1 MKKLLTIGLLTATF
15 ATAMN
20 AQPKLASDNIDE
32 VLKAMTLEEKAK
44 LLVGGANNFFGA
56 NAVVGGEADLVAG
69 AAGTSPAIPRL
80 GIPAT
85 VLTDGPAGVRIN
97 PTRKGTDKTYYA
109 TAFPIGSCL
118 ASTWNTELVS
128 KVGEAIGNETKEYRC
143 DVILGPGMNLHR
155 NPLCGRNFEYYSEDP
170 LLTGKIAAAYIQG
183 VQSQGAGVSAKHFA
197 VNSQE
202 TDRTAVDE
210 RVSQRAARELYLRGF
225 EIAVRESDP
234 WTIMA
239 SYNQVNGQYS
249 MGNHDLL
256 TKILREDWGYKGIV
270 MTDWIGIREGLE
282 TISEVH
288 AGNDLMEP
296 GQPAQVEEIIKGVKE
311 GKLDIADVDRNVRRM
326 LEYIVKTPSFRQY
339 PASNN
344 PDFKAHAAITRQSAA
359 EGIVLLKNNGAL
371 PFRTEGNHNS
381 QFSARA
387 CSLSSERTLNSQ
399 LIKTVALFG
408 ENSYDFLSGGTGS
421 GCVHPPYVVDMLQGL
436 ENAGIKSSATLTDI
450 YRKYIDYARIKFQ
463 AERHPAKWF
472 QTEMMGQQKYPEIS
486 LSPIAINKEVQA
498 ADAAIITIGRQ
509 AGEGIDRD
517 IDTEF
522 NLIPE
527 ERALITDVCNAF
539 HAAGKPVIVII
550 NSGSVI
556 ETASWSSYPDAILC
570 AWQPGME
577 GGNSIADLLTG
588 KVNPSGKLTMT
599 WPIAATDHA
608 STKNFPGN
616 IDDYT
621 FQMMVGNKMPVPGH
635 AYTNH
640 EEDIYVGYRFFD
652 TFNKEVA
659 YPFGFGLSYTTFAF
673 SKPVVKLSTLRSALP
688 LGSSKN
694 SQLSTL
700 NSQLSTL
707 NSQLSTVQ
715 VSITVKNTGAVSGK
729 EVAQVYVQAPKG
741 RLEKPVQELKA
752 FAKTRELQ
760 PGESQ
765 TLTMTIPVRDLASFD
780 EAGSQWITEAGT
792 YTFRIGNNSR
802 NIAATAQLKIAEYTE
817 KTTNALAPQQP
828 LKLLKQ

>member
-1 MKKLLTIGLLTATF
+1 M
-15 ATAMN
+15 
-20 AQPKLASDNIDE
+20 
-32 VLKAMTLEEKAK
+32 
-44 LLVGGANNFFGA
+44 
-56 NAVVGGEADLVAG
+56 VGGEADLVAG
-69 AAGTSPAIPRL
+69 AAGTSPEIARL

-85 VLTDGPAGVRIN
+85 VLTDGPAGVRID
-97 PTRKGTDKTYYA
+97 PTREGDSKTYYA

-183 VQSQGAGVSAKHFA
+183 VQKEGVGVSAKHFA

-202 TDRTAVDE
+202 TDRTSVDE

-239 SYNQVNGQYS
+239 SYNKVNGQFS

-256 TKILREDWGYKGIV
+256 TKILRDDWGYKGIV
-270 MTDWIGIREGLE
+270 MTDWIGIRAGLP

-296 GQPAQVEEIIKGVKE
+296 GQPAQVQEIIEGVKS

-326 LEYIVKTPSFRQY
+326 LEYIVKTPSFHQY

-359 EGIVLLKNNGAL
+359 EGIVLLKNNGTL
-371 PFRTEGNHNS
+371 PWKDG
-381 QFSARA
+381 A
-387 CSLSSERTLNSQ
+387 
-399 LIKTVALFG
+399 IKMVALFG

-436 ENAGIKSSATLTDI
+436 ENAGIKSSPVLTDI
-450 YRKYIDYARIKFQ
+450 YRKYIEFAKLKFQ

-472 QTEMMGQQKYPEIS
+472 QTEMMGQQKYPEIG
-486 LSPIAINKEVQA
+486 LSPIAINKEVA
-498 ADAAIITIGRQ
+498 TADAAIITIGRQ

-522 NLIPE
+522 NLVPE
-527 ERALITDVCNAF
+527 ERALIVDVCNAF
-539 HAAGKPVIVII
+539 HEAGKPVIVII

-556 ETASWSSYPDAILC
+556 ETSSWSGYPDAILC

-599 WPIAATDHA
+599 WPIAATDHP
-608 STKNFPGN
+608 STKNFPGYLDQYSKD
-616 IDDYT
+616 IMRSYT
-621 FQMMVGNKMPVPGH
+621 GKVAGND
-635 AYTNH
+635 YTNH
-640 EEDIYVGYRFFD
+640 EEDIYVGYRYFD
-652 TFNKEVA
+652 TFNREVA
-659 YPFGFGLSYTTFAF
+659 YPFGYGLSYTTFEL
-673 SKPVVKLSTLRSALP
+673 SKPTVKARGNL
-688 LGSSKN
+688 
-694 SQLSTL
+694 
-700 NSQLSTL
+700 
-707 NSQLSTVQ
+707 VD
-715 VSITVKNTGAVSGK
+715 ITVTIKNTGSVAGK
-729 EVAQVYVQAPKG
+729 EVVQVYVQAPAGK
-741 RLEKPVQELKA
+741 LEKPAQELKA
-752 FAKTRELQ
+752 FAKTRELK

-765 TLTMTIPVRDLASFD
+765 TLTMNLLLRDLASFD
-780 EAGSQWITEAGT
+780 EASSQWLTEAGT
-792 YTFRIGNNSR
+792 YTFRFGFSSR
-802 NIAATAQLKIAEYTE
+802 DIKATLPLALKEYTE
-817 KTTNALAPQQP
+817 KTTNALAPQEQ
-828 LKLLKQ
+828 LNLMKQ

>member
-1 MKKLLTIGLLTATF
+1 MKKLLFTGLLAILTAT
-15 ATAMN
+15 TMT
-20 AQPKLASDNIDE
+20 AQPKLQADNIDE

-44 LLVGGANNFFGA
+44 LLVGGANNFFGTG
-56 NAVVGGEADLVAG
+56 AVVGGEADLVAG
-69 AAGTSPAIPRL
+69 AAGTSPEIARL

-85 VLTDGPAGVRIN
+85 VLTDGPAGVRID

-118 ASTWNTELVS
+118 ASTWNTELVK

-170 LLTGKIAAAYIQG
+170 LLTGKIAAAYING

-202 TDRTAVDE
+202 TDRTSVDE

-225 EIAVRESDP
+225 EIAVRESNP

-239 SYNQVNGQYS
+239 SYNRINGQFS

-256 TKILREDWGYKGIV
+256 TKILREDWGFKGIV
-270 MTDWIGIREGLE
+270 MTDWIGIREGLP

-288 AGNDLMEP
+288 AGNDIMEP
-296 GQPAQVEEIIKGVKE
+296 GQPAQVQEIIDGVKS

-326 LEYIVKTPSFRQY
+326 LEYIVKTPSFHKY

-359 EGIVLLKNNGAL
+359 EGIVMLKNNGAL
-371 PFRTEGNHNS
+371 PWKNG
-381 QFSARA
+381 A
-387 CSLSSERTLNSQ
+387 
-399 LIKTVALFG
+399 IKTVALFG
-408 ENSYDFLSGGTGS
+408 ENSYEFLSGGTGS
-421 GCVHPPYVVDMLQGL
+421 GCVHPPYVVDMLEGL
-436 ENAGIKSSATLTDI
+436 KNAGISSSTTLTDI
-450 YRKYIDYARIKFQ
+450 YRKYIEFAKVKFQ
-463 AERHPAKWF
+463 AERHPAKWYQMEYF
-472 QTEMMGQQKYPEIS
+472 GQQKYPEIG
-486 LSPIAINKEVQA
+486 LSPIAINNEVKT

-522 NLIPE
+522 NLVPE
-527 ERALITDVCNAF
+527 ERALITDVCNIF

-599 WPIAATDHA
+599 WPIAATDHP
-608 STKNFPGN
+608 STQNFPGN
-616 IDDYT
+616 IDFYSFKEMT
-621 FQMMVGNKMPVPGH
+621 ASKRPISGH
-635 AYTNH
+635 TYTNH
-640 EEDIYVGYRFFD
+640 EEDIYVGYRYFD
-652 TFNKEVA
+652 TFNREVA
-659 YPFGFGLSYTTFAF
+659 YPFGFGLSYTTFEM
-673 SKPVVKLSTLRSALP
+673 SKPAVKANGDLV
-688 LGSSKN
+688 
-694 SQLSTL
+694 
-700 NSQLSTL
+700 
-707 NSQLSTVQ
+707 TVS
-715 VSITVKNTGAVSGK
+715 VTVKNTGSVSGK
-729 EVAQVYVQAPKG
+729 EVAQVYVTAPKG
-741 RLEKPVQELKA
+741 NIEKPVQELKA
-752 FAKTRELQ
+752 FAKTRELK

-765 TLTMTIPVRDLASFD
+765 TLTMTIDRRDLTSFD
-780 EAGSQWITEAGT
+780 EAGSQWLGEAGS
-792 YTFRIGNNSR
+792 YTFHIGNSSR
-802 NIAATAQLKIAEYTE
+802 NLPLSAMLKLSEYTE

-828 LKLLKQ
+828 LNLLKQ

>member
-1 MKKLLTIGLLTATF
+1 MKKLLTTCLLATTF
-15 ATAMN
+15 VMTTN
-20 AQPKLASDNIDE
+20 AQPQLRADNIDE

-44 LLVGGANNFFGA
+44 LLVGGANNFFGTG
-56 NAVVGGEADLVAG
+56 AVVGGEADLVAG

-85 VLTDGPAGVRIN
+85 VLTDGPAGVRID

-118 ASTWNTELVS
+118 ASTWNTELVG

-170 LLTGKIAAAYIQG
+170 LLTGKIAAAYING

-202 TDRTAVDE
+202 TDRTSVDE
-210 RVSQRAARELYLRGF
+210 RLSQRAARELYLRGF
-225 EIAVRESDP
+225 EIAVRESNP

-239 SYNQVNGQYS
+239 SYNKINGEFS

-256 TKILREDWGYKGIV
+256 TKILRDDWGYKGIV
-270 MTDWIGIREGLE
+270 MTDWIGIRQGLP
-282 TISEVH
+282 TTREVH

-311 GKLDIADVDRNVRRM
+311 GKLDIKDVDRNVRRM
-326 LEYIVKTPSFRQY
+326 LEYIVKTPSFLKY

-371 PFRTEGNHNS
+371 PFRTEGN
-381 QFSARA
+381 
-387 CSLSSERTLNSQ
+387 LSPLTSHLSP
-399 LIKTVALFG
+399 LVKTVALFG

-436 ENAGIKSSATLTDI
+436 ENAGIKSSPVLTDI
-450 YRKYIDYARIKFQ
+450 YRKYIAYARVKFQ

-486 LSPIAINKEVQA
+486 ISPIAIEKEVST

-527 ERALITDVCNAF
+527 ELSLIKDVCNAF
-539 HAAGKPVIVII
+539 HQAGKPVVVII

-577 GGNSIADLLTG
+577 GGNSVADLLTG

-599 WPIAATDHA
+599 WPLAATDHP
-608 STKNFPGN
+608 STKGYPGTM
-616 IDDYT
+616 DFYT
-621 FQMMVGNKMPVPGH
+621 YEVTRGYVGQVQGYD
-635 AYTNH
+635 YTNH

-652 TFNKEVA
+652 TFQRNVA
-659 YPFGFGLSYTTFAF
+659 YPFGFGLSYTTFEF
-673 SKPVVKLSTLRSALP
+673 SKPVVKAK
-688 LGSSKN
+688 GKDA
-694 SQLSTL
+694 
-700 NSQLSTL
+700 
-707 NSQLSTVQ
+707 VE
-715 VSITVKNTGAVSGK
+715 VSITVKNTGSVAGK

-741 RLEKPVQELKA
+741 RLEKPAQELKA

-765 TLTMTIPVRDLASFD
+765 ILTMSIPVRDLASFD
-780 EAGSQWITEAGT
+780 EANSQWLTEAGT
-792 YTFRIGNNSR
+792 YTFRIGASSR
-802 NIAATAQLKIAEYTE
+802 DIRATLSLALKEYTE
-817 KTTNALAPQQP
+817 KTSNALAPQQ
-828 LKLLKQ
+828 KLTLLNQ

>member
-1 MKKLLTIGLLTATF
+1 MKRLLTTCLLATTF
-15 ATAMN
+15 AMTTN
-20 AQPKLASDNIDE
+20 AQVQLRADNIDE
-32 VLKAMTLEEKAK
+32 VIKAMTLEEKAK
-44 LLVGGANNFFGA
+44 LLVGGANNFFSA

-85 VLTDGPAGVRIN
+85 VLTDGPAGVRID

-118 ASTWNTELVS
+118 ASTWNTELVN
-128 KVGEAIGNETKEYRC
+128 KVGQAIGNETKEYRC

-197 VNSQE
+197 INSQE

-225 EIAVRESDP
+225 EIAVRESNP
-234 WTIMA
+234 WTVMS
-239 SYNQVNGQYS
+239 SYNQINGQYS
-249 MGNHDLL
+249 MGNRDLL
-256 TKILREDWGYKGIV
+256 TKILREDWGFKGIV
-270 MTDWIGIREGLE
+270 MTDWIGIREGLP
-282 TISEVH
+282 TITEVQ

-296 GQPAQVEEIIKGVKE
+296 GQPAQVNEIIEGVKS

-326 LEYIVKTPSFRQY
+326 LEYIVKTPSFKKY

-344 PDFKAHAAITRQSAA
+344 PDFVAHAAITRQSAN
-359 EGIVLLKNNGAL
+359 EGIVLLKNNGTL
-371 PFRTEGNHNS
+371 PWKNGN
-381 QFSARA
+381 
-387 CSLSSERTLNSQ
+387 
-399 LIKTVALFG
+399 IKTVALFG

-421 GCVHPPYVVDMLQGL
+421 GCVHPPYVVDMLEGL
-436 ENAGIKSSATLTDI
+436 KNAGIKSSETLTDI
-450 YRKYIDYARIKFQ
+450 YRKYIEFARVKFQ
-463 AERHPAKWF
+463 AERHPAKWYQNEYF
-472 QTEMMGQQKYPEIS
+472 GQQKYPEIG
-486 LSPIAINKEVQA
+486 LDPICVNKEVNG

-509 AGEGIDRD
+509 AGEGVDRD
-517 IDTEF
+517 INTEF
-522 NLIPE
+522 NLNAE
-527 ERALITDVCNAF
+527 ERALITNVCNAF

-556 ETASWSSYPDAILC
+556 ETASWSGYPDAILC

-608 STKNFPGN
+608 STKNFPGQ
-616 IDDYT
+616 IDDYSLQ
-621 FQMMVGNKMPVPGH
+621 QMIGNKTPIPGH

-640 EEDIYVGYRFFD
+640 EEDIYVGYRYFD
-652 TFNKEVA
+652 TFGRDVA

-673 SKPVVKLSTLRSALP
+673 SKPVVKAK
-688 LGSSKN
+688 GKDA
-694 SQLSTL
+694 
-700 NSQLSTL
+700 
-707 NSQLSTVQ
+707 VE
-715 VSITVKNTGAVSGK
+715 VSITVKNTGSVSGK
-729 EVAQVYVQAPKG
+729 EVAQVYVKAPKG
-741 RLEKPVQELKA
+741 NLEKPAQELKA
-752 FAKTRELQ
+752 FAKSRELK
-760 PGESQ
+760 PGESEV
-765 TLTMTIPVRDLASFD
+765 LTMTIPVRMLASFD
-780 EAGSQWITEAGT
+780 EANSQWLTEAGT
-792 YTFRIGNNSR
+792 YTFCIGNSSR
-802 NIAATAQLKIAEYTE
+802 NIAATATLKLGEYTE
-817 KTTNALAPQQP
+817 KTTNALAPQHK
-828 LKLLKQ
+828 LNLLKQ

>member
-1 MKKLLTIGLLTATF
+1 MKRLLTTCLLTATF
-15 ATAMN
+15 VMTTN
-20 AQPKLASDNIDE
+20 AQVQLRADNIDE
-32 VLKAMTLEEKAK
+32 VIKAMTLEEKAK
-44 LLVGGANNFFGA
+44 LLVGGANNFFGDQ
-56 NAVVGGEADLVAG
+56 AVVGGEADLVAG
-69 AAGTSPAIPRL
+69 AAGTSPAIARL

-85 VLTDGPAGVRIN
+85 VLTDGPAGVRID
-97 PTRKGTDKTYYA
+97 PTRNGDSKTYYA

-170 LLTGKIAAAYIQG
+170 LLTGKIAAAYING

-202 TDRTAVDE
+202 TDRTSVDE

-225 EIAVRESDP
+225 EIAVRESNP

-239 SYNQVNGQYS
+239 SYNKINGEYS

-256 TKILREDWGYKGIV
+256 TKILRDDWGFKGIV
-270 MTDWIGIREGLE
+270 MTDWIGIREGLP
-282 TISEVH
+282 TIAEVH

-296 GQPAQVEEIIKGVKE
+296 GQPAQVNEIIKGVNE
-311 GKLDIADVDRNVRRM
+311 GKLSMADVDRNVRRM
-326 LEYIVKTPSFRQY
+326 LEYIVKTPSFHKY
-339 PASNN
+339 PASNA

-371 PFRTEGNHNS
+371 PWKNG
-381 QFSARA
+381 A
-387 CSLSSERTLNSQ
+387 
-399 LIKTVALFG
+399 IKTVALFG

-436 ENAGIKSSATLTDI
+436 KNAGISSSEKLTDI
-450 YRKYIDYARIKFQ
+450 YRKYIEFAKAKFQ
-463 AERHPAKWF
+463 AERHPAKWYQMEYF
-472 QTEMMGQQKYPEIS
+472 GQQKYPEIGI
-486 LSPIAINKEVQA
+486 SPIAINNEVNA

-509 AGEGIDRD
+509 AGEGVDRD
-517 IDTEF
+517 IETEF

-556 ETASWSSYPDAILC
+556 ETASWSNYPDAILC

-608 STKNFPGN
+608 STRNFPGN
-616 IDDYT
+616 IDFYSFKEMSAAKKDIPGYT
-621 FQMMVGNKMPVPGH
+621 
-635 AYTNH
+635 YTNH

-652 TFNKEVA
+652 TFQKNVA
-659 YPFGFGLSYTTFAF
+659 YPFGYGLSYTTFSF
-673 SKPVVKLSTLRSALP
+673 SKPTVKAK
-688 LGSSKN
+688 GKEA
-694 SQLSTL
+694 
-700 NSQLSTL
+700 
-707 NSQLSTVQ
+707 VE
-715 VSITVKNTGAVSGK
+715 VSITVKNTGKVAGK
-729 EVAQVYVQAPKG
+729 EVAQVYVQAPQG

-765 TLTMTIPVRDLASFD
+765 VLTMTIPVRNLASFD
-780 EAGSQWITEAGT
+780 ETGSQWLTEAGT
-792 YTFRIGNNSR
+792 YTFRIGNSSR
-802 NIAATAQLKIAEYTE
+802 DIAATASIKLNEYTE
-817 KTTNALAPQQP
+817 KTSNALAPKQE
-828 LKLLKQ
+828 LNLLKK

>member
-1 MKKLLTIGLLTATF
+1 MKHKTIIACLAAGMLAT
-15 ATAMN
+15 TTTM
-20 AQPKLASDNIDE
+20 AQQAPQLRADNIDE
-32 VLKAMTLEEKAK
+32 VMKAMTLEEKAR
-44 LLVGGANNFFGA
+44 LLVGGANNFFGTG
-56 NAVVGGEADLVAG
+56 AVVGGEADLVAG

-85 VLTDGPAGVRIN
+85 VLTDGPAGVRID
-97 PTRKGTDKTYYA
+97 PTRKGSDKTYYA

-118 ASTWNTELVS
+118 ASTWNTDLVA

-170 LLTGKIAAAYIQG
+170 LLTGKIAAAYING

-202 TDRTAVDE
+202 TDRTSVDE
-210 RVSQRAARELYLRGF
+210 RVSQRAAREIYLRGF
-225 EIAVRESDP
+225 EIAVRESNP

-239 SYNQVNGQYS
+239 SYNKINGEFS

-256 TKILREDWGYKGIV
+256 TKILRDDWGYKGIV
-270 MTDWIGIREGLE
+270 MTDWIGIREGLP

-296 GQPAQVEEIIKGVKE
+296 GQPAQVEEIIKGVKD
-311 GKLDIADVDRNVRRM
+311 GKLDITDVDRNVRRM
-326 LEYIVKTPSFRQY
+326 LEYIVKTPSFLKY

-359 EGIVLLKNNGAL
+359 EGIVMLKNNGAL
-371 PFRTEGNHNS
+371 PWKDG
-381 QFSARA
+381 A
-387 CSLSSERTLNSQ
+387 
-399 LIKTVALFG
+399 IKTVALFG

-421 GCVHPPYVVDMLQGL
+421 GCVHPPYVVDMLEGL
-436 ENAGIKSSATLTDI
+436 KNAGIQSSAALTDI
-450 YRKYIDYARIKFQ
+450 YRKYIAYARVKFQ

-472 QTEMMGQQKYPEIS
+472 QTEMMGQQKYPEIG
-486 LSPIAINKEVQA
+486 LSPIAIQKEVTGS
-498 ADAAIITIGRQ
+498 DAAIITIGRQ

-517 IDTEF
+517 IATEF

-527 ERALITDVCNAF
+527 ELSLIKDVCNAF
-539 HAAGKPVIVII
+539 HQAGKPVVVII

-577 GGNSIADLLTG
+577 GGNSVADLLTG

-599 WPIAATDHA
+599 WPLAATDHP
-608 STKNFPGN
+608 STKGYPGTM
-616 IDDYT
+616 DFYT
-621 FQMMVGNKMPVPGH
+621 YEVTRGYTGQVEGYD
-635 AYTNH
+635 YTNH

-652 TFNKEVA
+652 TFQRNVA
-659 YPFGFGLSYTTFAF
+659 YPFGFGLSYTTFEY
-673 SKPVVKLSTLRSALP
+673 SKPVVKLNGDKVSVSINV
-688 LGSSKN
+688 KN
-694 SQLSTL
+694 SGSM
-700 NSQLSTL
+700 
-707 NSQLSTVQ
+707 
-715 VSITVKNTGAVSGK
+715 SGK
-729 EVAQVYVQAPKG
+729 EVAQVYIAAPAGK
-741 RLEKPVQELKA
+741 LEKPAKELKA
-752 FAKTRELQ
+752 FAKTRELK

-765 TLTMTIPVRDLASFD
+765 TLNMTIAVRDLASFD
-780 EAGSQWITEAGT
+780 EAGSQWLAEAGT
-792 YTFRIGNNSR
+792 YNVMIGANVADIR
-802 NIAATAQLKIAEYTE
+802 AITQFKLAKEYTE
-817 KTTNALAPQQP
+817 KTSNALKPQQK
-828 LKLLKQ
+828 LNLLKQ

>member
-1 MKKLLTIGLLTATF
+1 MTT
-15 ATAMN
+15 N
-20 AQPKLASDNIDE
+20 AQPQLRADNIDE

-44 LLVGGANNFFGA
+44 LLVGGANTFFGDQA
-56 NAVVGGEADLVAG
+56 AVGGEADLVAG

-85 VLTDGPAGVRIN
+85 VLTDGPAGVRID
-97 PTRKGTDKTYYA
+97 PTRKGTDKTFYA

-118 ASTWNTELVS
+118 ASTWNTELVNQ
-128 KVGEAIGNETKEYRC
+128 VGQAIGNETKEYRC

-170 LLTGKIAAAYIQG
+170 LLTGRIAAAYING

-202 TDRTAVDE
+202 TERTAVDE
-210 RVSQRAARELYLRGF
+210 RLSQRAARELYLRGF
-225 EIAVRESDP
+225 EIAVRESNP

-239 SYNQVNGQYS
+239 SYNKINGEFS

-256 TKILREDWGYKGIV
+256 TKILRDDWGFKGIV
-270 MTDWIGIREGLE
+270 MTDWIGIREGLP
-282 TISEVH
+282 TTREVQ

-296 GQPAQVEEIIKGVKE
+296 GQPAQTKEIVEGVKS
-311 GKLDIADVDRNVRRM
+311 GKLDIKDVDRNVRRM
-326 LEYIVKTPSFRQY
+326 LEYIVKTPSFHKY
-339 PASNN
+339 PATNS

-359 EGIVLLKNNGAL
+359 EGIVLLKNNGTL
-371 PFRTEGNHNS
+371 PWKGG
-381 QFSARA
+381 
-387 CSLSSERTLNSQ
+387 
-399 LIKTVALFG
+399 IKTVALFG

-436 ENAGIKSSATLTDI
+436 ENAGIKSSPVLTDI
-450 YRKYIDYARIKFQ
+450 YRKYIEFAKVKFQ
-463 AERHPAKWF
+463 AERHPAKWYQREYF
-472 QTEMMGQQKYPEIS
+472 GQQKYPEIS
-486 LSPIAINKEVQA
+486 ISPIAINNEVST

-509 AGEGIDRD
+509 AGEGVDRD

-527 ERALITDVCNAF
+527 ERTLITDVCNAF

-599 WPIAATDHA
+599 WPIAATDHE
-608 STKNFPGN
+608 STKNFPGD
-616 IDDYT
+616 IDYYS
-621 FQMMVGNKMPVPGH
+621 FKEMAARKQPIPGH

-640 EEDIYVGYRFFD
+640 EEDIYVGYRYFD
-652 TFNKEVA
+652 TFKKEVA
-659 YPFGFGLSYTTFAF
+659 YPFGFGLSYTTFEIT
-673 SKPVVKLSTLRSALP
+673 KPVVKSRGNLVDIS
-688 LGSSKN
+688 
-694 SQLSTL
+694 
-700 NSQLSTL
+700 
-707 NSQLSTVQ
+707 V
-715 VSITVKNTGAVSGK
+715 TVKNTGSVAGK
-729 EVAQVYVQAPKG
+729 EVVQVYVQAPKG
-741 RLEKPVQELKA
+741 KLEKPCQELKA
-752 FAKTRELQ
+752 FAKTRELK

-765 TLTMTIPVRDLASFD
+765 TVTIKVTNYELASFN
-780 EAGSQWITEAGT
+780 EANSAWEAPAGAYKVCFGASVADIRSTAT
-792 YTFRIGNNSR
+792 Y
-802 NIAATAQLKIAEYTE
+802 QLKKAASW
-817 KTTNALAPQQP
+817 KTNKLFALDAPLNELS
-828 LKLLKQ
+828 LK

>member
-1 MKKLLTIGLLTATF
+1 MKKLLFTGLLAILTAT
-15 ATAMN
+15 TMT
-20 AQPKLASDNIDE
+20 AQPKLQADNIDE

-44 LLVGGANNFFGA
+44 LLVGGANNFFGTG
-56 NAVVGGEADLVAG
+56 AVVGGEADLVAG
-69 AAGTSPAIPRL
+69 AAGTSPEIARL

-85 VLTDGPAGVRIN
+85 VLTDGPAGVRID

-118 ASTWNTELVS
+118 ASTWNTELVK

-170 LLTGKIAAAYIQG
+170 LLTGKIAAAYING

-202 TDRTAVDE
+202 TDRTSVDE

-225 EIAVRESDP
+225 EIAVRESNP

-239 SYNQVNGQYS
+239 SYNRINGQFS

-256 TKILREDWGYKGIV
+256 TKILREDWGFKGIV
-270 MTDWIGIREGLE
+270 MTDWIGIREGLP

-288 AGNDLMEP
+288 AGNDIMEP
-296 GQPAQVEEIIKGVKE
+296 GQPAQVQEIIDGVKS

-326 LEYIVKTPSFRQY
+326 LEYIVKTPSFHKY

-344 PDFKAHAAITRQSAA
+344 PDFKAPAAITRQSAA
-359 EGIVLLKNNGAL
+359 EGIVMLKNNGAL
-371 PFRTEGNHNS
+371 PWKNG
-381 QFSARA
+381 A
-387 CSLSSERTLNSQ
+387 
-399 LIKTVALFG
+399 IKTVALFG
-408 ENSYDFLSGGTGS
+408 ENSYEFLSGGTGS
-421 GCVHPPYVVDMLQGL
+421 GCVHPPYVVDMLEGL
-436 ENAGIKSSATLTDI
+436 KNAGISSSTTLTDI
-450 YRKYIDYARIKFQ
+450 YRKYIEFAKVKFQ
-463 AERHPAKWF
+463 AERHPAKWYQMEYF
-472 QTEMMGQQKYPEIS
+472 GQQKYPEIG
-486 LSPIAINKEVQA
+486 LSPIAINNEVKT

-522 NLIPE
+522 NLVPE
-527 ERALITDVCNAF
+527 ERALITDVCNIF

-599 WPIAATDHA
+599 WPIAATDHP
-608 STKNFPGN
+608 STQNFPGN
-616 IDDYT
+616 IDFYSFKEMT
-621 FQMMVGNKMPVPGH
+621 ASKRPISGH
-635 AYTNH
+635 TYTNH
-640 EEDIYVGYRFFD
+640 EEDIYVGYRYFD
-652 TFNKEVA
+652 TFNREVA
-659 YPFGFGLSYTTFAF
+659 YPFGFGLSYTTFEM
-673 SKPVVKLSTLRSALP
+673 SKPAVKANGDLV
-688 LGSSKN
+688 
-694 SQLSTL
+694 
-700 NSQLSTL
+700 
-707 NSQLSTVQ
+707 TVS
-715 VSITVKNTGAVSGK
+715 VTVKNTGSVSGK
-729 EVAQVYVQAPKG
+729 EVAQVYVTAPKG
-741 RLEKPVQELKA
+741 NIEKPVQELKA
-752 FAKTRELQ
+752 FAKTRELK

-765 TLTMTIPVRDLASFD
+765 TLTMTIDRRDLTSFD
-780 EAGSQWITEAGT
+780 EAGSQWLGEAGS
-792 YTFRIGNNSR
+792 YTFHIGNSSR
-802 NIAATAQLKIAEYTE
+802 NLPLRATLKLSQYTE

-828 LKLLKQ
+828 LNLLKQ

>member
-1 MKKLLTIGLLTATF
+1 MKKMMMGFAVLLTTMTMTAQT
-15 ATAMN
+15 
-20 AQPKLASDNIDE
+20 KLRADNIDE

-44 LLVGGANNFFGA
+44 LLVGGANKFFSTT
-56 NAVVGGEADLVAG
+56 AVVGSEADLVAG
-69 AAGTSPAIPRL
+69 AAGTSPEIPRL

-85 VLTDGPAGVRIN
+85 VLTDGPAGVRID
-97 PTRKGTDKTYYA
+97 PTREGDSKTYYA
-109 TAFPIGSCL
+109 TAFPIGTCL
-118 ASTWNTELVS
+118 ASTWNTELVR

-170 LLTGKIAAAYIQG
+170 LLTGKIAAAYING

-202 TDRTAVDE
+202 TDRTSVDE

-225 EIAVRESDP
+225 EIAVRESNP

-239 SYNQVNGQYS
+239 SYNKVNGQFS

-270 MTDWIGIREGLE
+270 MTDWIGIREGLP
-282 TISEVH
+282 TIAEVQ

-296 GQPAQVEEIIKGVKE
+296 GQPAQVEEIIAGVKS
-311 GKLDIADVDRNVRRM
+311 GKLNMADVDRNVRRM
-326 LEYIVKTPSFRQY
+326 LEYIVKTPSFNHY
-339 PASNN
+339 PATNK
-344 PDFKAHAAITRQSAA
+344 PDLEAHAQITRQSAT
-359 EGIVLLKNNGAL
+359 EGIVLLKNNGVL
-371 PFRTEGNHNS
+371 PFNTENGKTKD
-381 QFSARA
+381 
-387 CSLSSERTLNSQ
+387 ERRNT
-399 LIKTVALFG
+399 IKTVALFG

-436 ENAGIKSSATLTDI
+436 KNIGIQASPTLTEI
-450 YRKYIDYARIKFQ
+450 YRKYIDYARVKFQ

-472 QTEMMGQQKYPEIS
+472 QVEMMGQQKYPEIG
-486 LSPIAINKEVQA
+486 LSPIAINKEVEA

-517 IDTEF
+517 IATEF

-599 WPIAATDHA
+599 WPIAATDHP
-608 STKNFPGN
+608 STQNFPGN
-616 IDDYT
+616 IDFYSFKEMT
-621 FQMMVGNKMPVPGH
+621 ASKRPISGH
-635 AYTNH
+635 TYTNH
-640 EEDIYVGYRFFD
+640 EEDIYVGYRYFD
-652 TFNKEVA
+652 TFNREVA
-659 YPFGFGLSYTTFAF
+659 YPFGFGLSYTTFEM
-673 SKPVVKLSTLRSALP
+673 SKPAVKANGDLV
-688 LGSSKN
+688 
-694 SQLSTL
+694 
-700 NSQLSTL
+700 
-707 NSQLSTVQ
+707 TVS
-715 VSITVKNTGAVSGK
+715 VTVKNTGSVSGK
-729 EVAQVYVQAPKG
+729 EVAQVYVTAPKG
-741 RLEKPVQELKA
+741 NIEKPVQELKA
-752 FAKTRELQ
+752 FAKTRELK

-765 TLTMTIPVRDLASFD
+765 TLTMTIDRRDLTSFD
-780 EAGSQWITEAGT
+780 EAGSQWLGEAGS
-792 YTFRIGNNSR
+792 YTFRIGNSSR
-802 NIAATAQLKIAEYTE
+802 NLTLRATLKLSQYTE
-817 KTTNALAPQQP
+817 KTSNALAPQQK
-828 LKLLKQ
+828 LDLLKQ